1 MLFFLFIGNWLMHA
15 ISEHLI
21 SKRTIESI
29 FESIQKGLRS
39 GSTLNKNVIQMWT
52 LKRWKKLGM
61 AYCLLA
67 GAGELTFRCTVLLS
81 VLKWI
86 IGSIYLLAIIAS
98 ADVKSELA
106 KLPADQVIKL
116 MTLIRS
122 PVPGICF

>member
-1 MLFFLFIGNWLMHA
+1 MSFFLFIGNWLMHA
-15 ISEHLI
+15 ISDRLI

-39 GSTLNKNVIQMWT
+39 RLNKNVIQMWT

-67 GAGELTFRCTVLLS
+67 GAGELTFGCTVHPL

-106 KLPADQVIKL
+106 KLSADQVVKL
-116 MTLIRS
+116 MTLIRC